1 MRTNIRERRMK
12 LFRRGNNRCPICLSP
27 FSQRAVRDGNSV
39 TLEHVPPT
47 SFKKKYGLRSRGL
60 CLTCSSCNNTAGREM
75 DQVALHALGAPKG
88 YVKIGDVSCNVEL
101 SLPEVKGDPIKIKAR
116 SMSGPI
122 DHITPR
128 TRDLTL
134 RFRIPNQ
141 RYVDAIWLK
150 SAYLSVF
157 SLLGVQGYRY
167 AQGEA
172 ICRIREHILNPAKGI
187 IKNIPFGQAKG
198 PDSGDW
204 IFMNFRD
211 ARPNWLVNFG
221 KYSVLLPPSWDTTFF
236 DDGKFRNGNELTLS
250 NGWFFDRTVFGNN
263 VVRSV
268 SVTDKAALEE
278 AFGDRPFGGDV
289 RIAANGKTQY
299 YVLADYDQKDLTL
312 LPVQPP
318 GE

>member
-1 MRTNIRERRMK
+1 MK

-27 FSQRAVRDGNSV
+27 FIEKEVRDGKSV

-47 SFKKKYGLRSRGL
+47 SFRKKYGLKSRAL

-88 YVKIGDVSCNVEL
+88 HMKIGDVSCNVEI
-101 SLPEVKGDPIKIKAR
+101 SLPEAKGDPIKIKAK

-122 DHITPR
+122 DYFAPSAK
-128 TRDLTL
+128 DVAL
-134 RFRIPNQ
+134 RFQIPNQ
-141 RYVDAIWLK
+141 RYTDASWLK

-167 AQGEA
+167 AQGEV

-187 IKNIPFGQAKG
+187 IKNVPFGQANG
-198 PDSGDW
+198 PGTGDW
-204 IFMNFRD
+204 IFMNLRD
-211 ARPNWLVNFG
+211 TRPSWLVSFG
-221 KYSVLLPPSWDTTFF
+221 EYAVLLPPSWDTTFF
-236 DDGKFRNGNELTLS
+236 DDGAFRNGNELTLAD
-250 NGWFFDRTVFGNN
+250 GWFFDRLVFGSN
-263 VVRSV
+263 VVGTA
-268 SVTDKAALEE
+268 SVTDKAALEK
-278 AFGDRPFGGDV
+278 ALGDRPFGGDV
-289 RIAANGKTQY
+289 RITANGKTKY
-299 YVLADYDQKDLTL
+299 YVLADYDRKDLTL